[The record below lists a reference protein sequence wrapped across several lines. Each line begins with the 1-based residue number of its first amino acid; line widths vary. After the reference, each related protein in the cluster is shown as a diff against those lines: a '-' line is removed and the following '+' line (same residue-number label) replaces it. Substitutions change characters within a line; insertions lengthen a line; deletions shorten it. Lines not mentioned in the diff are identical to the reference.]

1 MKRNDYELREVY
13 SFETIEDFWH
23 MYNNLYSVSEIISN
37 TDYLL
42 FKKGIRPEW
51 EDPEN
56 KLGGKWVVTMP
67 IEDDL
72 EEDCENAWL
81 QLILHLISG
90 QFPREQRAVINGIV
104 FSIRDKHYRISVW
117 TSVSKETALL
127 QQIGLKLRDITQIDT
142 QYRFG
147 FQEHQ
152 KAIKHDLDNQNFL
165 EV

>member
-1 MKRNDYELREVY
+1 MSHRDKKKIKQMRRNDYDLREVY

-56 KLGGKWVVTMP
+56 KHGGKWVVTMP

-72 EEDCENAWL
+72 EEDCETAWC

-90 QFPREQRAVINGIV
+90 QFPKAQRNVINGIV
-104 FSIRDKHYRISVW
+104 FSIRDRFLRISVW
-117 TSVSKETALL
+117 CSVSKEVDLL
-127 QQIGLKLRDITQIDT
+127 QNIGYKLREITQ
-142 QYRFG
+142 
-147 FQEHQ
+147 
-152 KAIKHDLDNQNFL
+152 LDH
-165 EV
+165 

>member
-1 MKRNDYELREVY
+1 MSHRDKKKARQMKRNDYDLREVY

-72 EEDCENAWL
+72 EEDSERAWL
-81 QLILHLISG
+81 NLILHLIAG
-90 QFPREQRAVINGIV
+90 QFPRDQLAVINGLV
-104 FSIRDKHYRISVW
+104 FSIRDKHMRISIW

-127 QQIGLKLRDITQIDT
+127 QAIGHRLREISQIDP

-147 FQEHQ
+147 FQEH
-152 KAIKHDLDNQNFL
+152 
-165 EV
+165 

>member
-1 MKRNDYELREVY
+1 
-13 SFETIEDFWH
+13 

-51 EDPEN
+51 EDPMN
-56 KLGGKWVVTMP
+56 KTGGKWVITLP
-67 IEDDL
+67 IQDDL
-72 EEDCENAWL
+72 EEDCEKAWL

-90 QFPREQRAVINGIV
+90 QFPRDQRDVINGVV
-104 FSIRDKHYRISVW
+104 FSIRDKHYRISIW
-117 TSVSKETALL
+117 CSVAKEISLL
-127 QQIGLKLRDITQIDT
+127 QQIGYTLRTITELDH

>member
-1 MKRNDYELREVY
+1 
-13 SFETIEDFWH
+13 
-23 MYNNLYSVSEIISN
+23 MYNNMYSVSEIISN

-56 KLGGKWVVTMP
+56 KHGGKWVITMP

-72 EEDCENAWL
+72 EEDCERAWL
-81 QLILHLISG
+81 QLILHVISG
-90 QFPREQRAVINGIV
+90 QFTKEQRAVINGIV
-104 FSIRDKHYRISVW
+104 FSIRDKHFRLSVW
-117 TSVSKETALL
+117 VSVSKEIALL
-127 QQIGLKLRDITQIDT
+127 QGIGYRLREITQLDP

>member
-1 MKRNDYELREVY
+1 
-13 SFETIEDFWH
+13 

-56 KLGGKWVVTMP
+56 KNGGKWVITMP

-72 EEDCENAWL
+72 EEDSENAWL

-90 QFPREQRAVINGIV
+90 QLPKEQRDVINGIV
-104 FSIRDKHYRISVW
+104 FSIRDKHMRLSIW
-117 TSVSKETALL
+117 ISVSKE
-127 QQIGLKLRDITQIDT
+127 I
-142 QYRFG
+142 
-147 FQEHQ
+147 
-152 KAIKHDLDNQNFL
+152 
-165 EV
+165 

>member
-1 MKRNDYELREVY
+1 
-13 SFETIEDFWH
+13 
-23 MYNNLYSVSEIISN
+23 MYNNLYPVSMIISN

-51 EDPEN
+51 EDPAN
-56 KLGGKWVVTMP
+56 KNGGKWVVTMP

-72 EEDCENAWL
+72 EEDCEAAWL
-81 QLILHLISG
+81 NLMLHLISG
-90 QFPREQRAVINGIV
+90 QFPREQRDVINGII
-104 FSIRDKHYRISVW
+104 FSIRDKHLRISCW
-117 TSVSKETALL
+117 CSVSKEIALL
-127 QQIGLKLRDITQIDT
+127 QAIGYKLREISKLESH
-142 QYRFG
+142 YKFG

>member
-1 MKRNDYELREVY
+1 MSHRDKKKTKQLRRNDYDLREVY

-56 KLGGKWVVTMP
+56 KNGGKWVITMP

-72 EEDCENAWL
+72 EEDSENAWL

-90 QFPREQRAVINGIV
+90 QLPKEQRDVINGIV
-104 FSIRDKHYRISVW
+104 FSIRDKHMRLSIW
-117 TSVSKETALL
+117 ISVSKE
-127 QQIGLKLRDITQIDT
+127 I
-142 QYRFG
+142 
-147 FQEHQ
+147 
-152 KAIKHDLDNQNFL
+152 
-165 EV
+165 

>member
-1 MKRNDYELREVY
+1 
-13 SFETIEDFWH
+13 

-56 KLGGKWVVTMP
+56 KHGGKWVVTMP

-72 EEDCENAWL
+72 EEDCENAWQ

-90 QFPREQRAVINGIV
+90 QFPKEQRNVINGIV
-104 FSIRDKHYRISVW
+104 ISVRDRFLRISVW
-117 TSVSKETALL
+117 CSVSKEVALL
-127 QQIGLKLRDITQIDT
+127 QAIGYKLREIT
-142 QYRFG
+142 
-147 FQEHQ
+147 E
-152 KAIKHDLDNQNFL
+152 LDH
-165 EV
+165 

>member
-1 MKRNDYELREVY
+1 MDIYDELMKRNDYDLREVY

-56 KLGGKWVVTMP
+56 KMGGKWVVTMP

-90 QFPREQRAVINGIV
+90 QF
-104 FSIRDKHYRISVW
+104 
-117 TSVSKETALL
+117 TKE
-127 QQIGLKLRDITQIDT
+127 
-142 QYRFG
+142 
-147 FQEHQ
+147 
-152 KAIKHDLDNQNFL
+152 
-165 EV
+165 